1 MYSTAPTHNK
11 LMCGLTDINNIR
23 FGNENQYNSRYFSY
37 LMQYEIQI
45 FQRL

>member
-1 MYSTAPTHNK
+1 MYSTASKHNK

-23 FGNENQYNSRYFSY
+23 FGNQKQYYDRYLSY
-37 LMQYEIQI
+37 LVQYEIQI